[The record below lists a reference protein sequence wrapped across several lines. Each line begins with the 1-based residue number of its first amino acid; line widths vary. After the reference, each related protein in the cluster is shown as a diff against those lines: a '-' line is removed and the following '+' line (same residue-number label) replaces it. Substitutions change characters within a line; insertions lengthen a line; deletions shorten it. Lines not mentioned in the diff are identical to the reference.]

1 MKRLKER
8 LGLIKKTAAAL
19 LSVILFATG
28 FASPIFSFADTDDVK
43 GDITVSVPAVT
54 LPDDDAKNKDGAD
67 KKKDKRYKPSAEA
80 RSDIWL
86 LVKAGIL
93 TKDIYEKSFKSSVD
107 AYELNGILLSLHKF
121 MDGTWFDAPAS
132 VEDRPVINSK
142 GKQVD
147 AVEKGDAAGSLAV
160 AAMTS
165 RPDTWVDTRESFFK
179 FLSENA
185 IADDAP
191 TGSAVEAATGA
202 AIDAPTDAAVEAAT
216 GAAIDAT
223 TDAAIEEAAT
233 DIVADATTDAS
244 VEAATDAAV
253 DAPTD
258 AAVDTATDAAV
269 ADTTT
274 DAAIA
279 TEPAPDQG
287 ITRED
292 MFMLISRMVWEFDRE
307 KMLEFAPIPDTPTVL
322 NVSGEDFY
330 KKDVYLYWTPVKY
343 AEQYVVKIY
352 DKSEKML
359 KSIRTGE
366 PMLNITEESKPSFK
380 TVFGKKDENHYAYYT
395 VQAMSAHGVRSEKT
409 EPVSFTALRYDSAR
423 ERYGKDY
430 IKYKDGEKGKK
441 HQKTVSLNV
450 WREVG
455 GEKIP
460 ATIKLRVNKKV
471 VASVKQ
477 IFGEYFSGKERFPI
491 QSIGGFSIR
500 EKRSEHNYG
509 TAIDINP
516 KENYMVGP
524 EGAESGE
531 FWNPEESVYSI
542 PDDSE
547 LVRAFERHGWYWA
560 GDGWGDTYDYM
571 HFSFMGT

>member
-1 MKRLKER
+1 
-8 LGLIKKTAAAL
+8 L
-19 LSVILFATG
+19 LAVLLFVTG
-28 FASPIFSFADTDDVK
+28 FASPIFSFADTDDAE

-54 LPDDDAKNKDGAD
+54 LPDDVTDNKGGAD
-67 KKKDKRYKPSAEA
+67 KKKKNKKYKPSAES
-80 RSDIWL
+80 RLDIKL

-93 TKDIYEKSFKSSVD
+93 TNDIYEKSFKSSVD

-121 MDGTWFDAPAS
+121 MGGSWFDAPAN
-132 VEDRPVINSK
+132 VEDASVINIK
-142 GKQVD
+142 GKQVE

-160 AAMTS
+160 ATMTS
-165 RPDTWVDTRESFFK
+165 RPDEWVDTRESFFE

-185 IADDAP
+185 TADESP
-191 TGSAVEAATGA
+191 TAAAIEEATDA
-202 AIDAPTDAAVEAAT
+202 AIDAPTA
-216 GAAIDAT
+216 AAIDEA
-223 TDAAIEEAAT
+223 TDAAIDET
-233 DIVADATTDAS
+233 IDDAID
-244 VEAATDAAV
+244 EATDAAIDEATDDAVDEQTDDAVNEPTDDAV
-253 DAPTD
+253 DAVTD
-258 AAVDTATDAAV
+258 AAMDATIYPVFDAA
-269 ADTTT
+269 TE
-274 DAAIA
+274 AAIA

-307 KMLEFAPIPDTPTVL
+307 KMLEVAPVPDTPTVL
-322 NVSGEDFY
+322 NVPDEDFY
-330 KKDVYLYWTPVKY
+330 GKDVYMYWNPVKY
-343 AEQYVVKIY
+343 AEQYIVKIY
-352 DKSEKML
+352 DESENML
-359 KSIRTGE
+359 KSIRTAR
-366 PMLNITEESKPSFK
+366 PMLNITEDSKPSFK
-380 TVFGKKDENHYAYYT
+380 TVFGKKDKDHPAYFT
-395 VQAMSAHGVRSEKT
+395 VQAMSAHGVRSERT
-409 EPVSFTALRYDSAR
+409 EPVSFTALDYDSAR

-430 IKYKDGEKGKK
+430 IKYKDGKKGKK
-441 HQKTVSLNV
+441 HQTTVTLNV

-471 VASVKQ
+471 AASVKQ
-477 IFGEYFSGKERFPI
+477 IFGEYFSGEDRFPI
-491 QSIGGFSIR
+491 QSIGGFAIR

-516 KENYMVGP
+516 NENYMVGP

-531 FWNPEESVYSI
+531 FWNPEESAYSI